1 MVKEIISH
9 MIRVMMINFLHSNM
23 GKKLAPFIIL
33 VGSFFL
39 ISLVLLSVKEGNK
52 EESSNNVNLSKCP
65 NCGTSISPED
75 KFCGMC
81 GYKINT
87 DGSMILR
94 DKKETIIAVVIA
106 VISIFLFFGLL
117 YYYLF

>member
-1 MVKEIISH
+1 
-9 MIRVMMINFLHSNM
+9 M

-39 ISLVLLSVKEGNK
+39 ISLVLLSAKEGNR

-65 NCGTSISPED
+65 NCGTSIAPED

-81 GYKINT
+81 GYKVNI
-87 DGSMILR
+87 DGSIILR
-94 DKKETIIAVVIA
+94 EKEEAIIAVVIA

-117 YYYLF
+117 YYYLFELY